1 MNNDPVDSQ
10 LVERIKKSGT
20 YKELV
25 CKRSCFA
32 WTLTTIMLLIYYAFI
47 MVVAFKPKFLGTK
60 MLAGSVVSIG
70 IPIGVFIIV
79 SAFILTGIY
88 VRRANGEFDELT
100 RQIKEE
106 TK

>member
-1 MNNDPVDSQ
+1 MNNDPVDSRLIQRIRDNPKYQQ
-10 LVERIKKSGT
+10 LVQ
-20 YKELV
+20 
-25 CKRSCFA
+25 KRSRFA
-32 WTLTTIMLLIYYAFI
+32 WRLSILMLIIYYAFI
-47 MVVAFKPKFLGTK
+47 LVIAFAPKSLGIK
-60 MLAGSVVSIG
+60 IAAGSVISVG

-79 SAFILTGIY
+79 AAFLLTGIY

>member
-10 LVERIKKSGT
+10 LIDRIRKNPK
-20 YKELV
+20 YQELS
-25 CKRSCFA
+25 KNRSKFA
-32 WTLTTIMLLIYYAFI
+32 WKLSITMLVLYYSFI
-47 MVVAFKPKFLGTK
+47 MIVAFAPKFLGTK
-60 MLAGSVVSIG
+60 IAAGSVISIG
-70 IPIGVFIIV
+70 IPIGVTIIV

>member
-1 MNNDPVDSQ
+1 MNNDPVDRK
-10 LVERIKKSGT
+10 LITRIQNNPK

-25 CKRSCFA
+25 TKRSRFA
-32 WTLTTIMLLIYYAFI
+32 WTLSIIMLVIYYAFI
-47 MVVAFKPKFLGTK
+47 MVVAFMPKSLGAK
-60 MLAGSVVSIG
+60 ISPDSVISIG

-79 SAFILTGIY
+79 TAFLLTGIF
-88 VRRANGEFDELT
+88 VHRANGEFDELT